1 MVDFARGVAKTIT
14 IAKETAL
21 GTASVASGQYLRR
34 ISSDLNL
41 NITPIESQ
49 EILPSQQVR
58 DYRNGPR
65 QIGGTLQGQLSP
77 GSYQDIFQGV
87 LRKDFVAGGTAS
99 AVADTVLTN
108 TTPGTSNMTLV
119 SAATNWI
126 TSGFKAGDV
135 VRITGATGGSAVVNG
150 DNFRVLSVTA
160 SPHTMTLA
168 PNATAVGWASGQTI
182 SIAVAGKKLWIPAS
196 GQVYNSYTIEHWFS
210 DVSISDVFLGN
221 RITQLALNIP
231 ASGFVTMNAGLT
243 GLNQTTAGSQAYPSA
258 TAASASGSLTAVD
271 GKINYNGS
279 DLAYIT
285 GFNLQIAPAVQTTP
299 VIGSN
304 ILPEVFLGTLAVR
317 GSLTCLF
324 KGSDSFTADFLAE
337 TELSLQLFLTS
348 SPADN
353 AEFISIYLPRVKLSS
368 SQKSDSDRAIMRS
381 FNFMALEKVTGAG
394 SGTQFD
400 ATTIVIQDSNAT

>member
-1 MVDFARGVAKTIT
+1 MVDFARGVAKTIS
-14 IAKETAL
+14 IAKETTL
-21 GTASVASGQYLRR
+21 GVASVASGQYLRR

-65 QIGGTLQGQLSP
+65 QVGGTLQGQLSP

-87 LRKDFVAGGTAS
+87 LRKDFAAGATEAG
-99 AVADTVLTN
+99 VADTVLTN
-108 TTPGTSNMTLV
+108 TTPGVSNMTLV
-119 SAATNWI
+119 STGTNWI
-126 TSGFKAGDV
+126 TEGFKAGDV
-135 VRITGATGGSAVVNG
+135 VRITGATGGPAVVNG
-150 DNFRVLSVTA
+150 DNLRILSITA
-160 SPHTMTLA
+160 SPHTITLA

-182 SIAVAGKKLWIPAS
+182 TLTVAGKKLWIPTT

-210 DVSISDVFLGN
+210 DVLISDVFLGN

-231 ASGFVTMNAGLT
+231 ASGFVTMNAGVT
-243 GLNQTTAGSQAYPSA
+243 GLNQITSGSQAYASA
-258 TAASASGSLTAVD
+258 AAASSSVSLTAVD
-271 GKINYNGS
+271 GKLNYAGS

-285 GFNLQIAPAVQTTP
+285 GCNIQIAPAVQTTP

-324 KGSDSFTADFLAE
+324 KGSDTFTADFLAE
-337 TELSLQLFLTS
+337 NEVALNLFLTS

-353 AEFISIYLPRVKLSS
+353 ADFVSIYLPRVKLSS
-368 SQKSDSDRAIMRS
+368 SQKGDSDRAIMRS

-400 ATTIVIQDSNAT
+400 ATTIVIQDSNAA